1 MKRNL
6 GRHLK
11 IALGWGGQTFIEMVA
26 SDYDPER
33 DSSAKTIR
41 RPGIANGVAY
51 VVALRL
57 LSVWARRSMNWK
69 LKESAQPRRPSQA
82 RGEDAIDE
90 GDV

>member
-41 RPGIANGVAY
+41 DLG
-51 VVALRL
+51 
-57 LSVWARRSMNWK
+57 
-69 LKESAQPRRPSQA
+69 
-82 RGEDAIDE
+82 
-90 GDV
+90 

>member
-1 MKRNL
+1 VGWPDFHRD
-6 GRHLK
+6 GRFGLRPG
-11 IALGWGGQTFIEMVA
+11 ARFFSE
-26 SDYDPER
+26 DDPG
-33 DSSAKTIR
+33 
-41 RPGIANGVAY
+41 PGIANGVAY